1 MMPKEPVAKDHSA
14 GTHRRAWLILT
25 AIRLAAVFA
34 GYWLTWNI
42 SGLFLVEPEI
52 SALYL
57 GAGMTVAVALL
68 LGVAWLPVAFVID
81 QVVAGYIDLTGL
93 TLGHVAVYGA
103 MGLYLRHTWFLPRRR
118 FSLQVAV
125 QFVSLALVAAL
136 AASLLNLWVRS
147 WRTLPPE
154 AASQLVLSF
163 WGGDFAGVLVAVP
176 LILMLHGLL
185 VSFMGGGEARFR
197 TVLRSIDVLPVVGL
211 GLLGFAVAFLV
222 AWLPPTL
229 GVATEISV
237 LLLFP
242 VVLAGLAHGT
252 LIGFA
257 VTGIALVTY
266 LTVGA
271 HFGSY
276 LGQPVGVQLL
286 LAISTAVALLT
297 GAAHDDRQHEW
308 QRAHV
313 DLLTGMP
320 NRRLLADRI
329 EQAWRHARRSGDP
342 MAILCLDL
350 DHFKDVN
357 DSLGHDAGDQLLVQ
371 VAGRIKG
378 CLRASDT
385 VARTGGDEF
394 VILLPELDAAA
405 SVDRVAG
412 KILRTFDRPFPLGE
426 QAVSMSASLGA
437 AVYPADGED
446 PDTLRLRADTA
457 LYAAKADG
465 RNGYRRWQAAQP
477 LH

>member
-1 MMPKEPVAKDHSA
+1 MTPEQSAAKGHSA
-14 GTHRRAWLILT
+14 SINRRDWLILS
-25 AIRLAAVFA
+25 ALRLAAIFA

-42 SGLFLVEPEI
+42 SGLFPVEQEI

-57 GAGMTVAVALL
+57 GAGITVAIALL
-68 LGVAWLPVAFVID
+68 LGVAWLPAAFVID
-81 QVVAGYIDLTGL
+81 QVVAGYIDFTGL

-103 MGLYLRHTWFLPRRR
+103 LGLYLRHTLFLPGCR
-118 FSLQVAV
+118 FSLPVAV

-136 AASLLNLWVRS
+136 AASLLNLWLRPWGNLS
-147 WRTLPPE
+147 PE
-154 AASQLVLSF
+154 AAGQLVLSF

-176 LILMLHGLL
+176 LILMLRGLF
-185 VSFMGGGEARFR
+185 VSFMSGGVARLR
-197 TVLRSIDVLPVVGL
+197 TLLRSVDVLPVVGL
-211 GLLGFAVAFLV
+211 GVLGFAVAFLV

-229 GVATEISV
+229 GVATEIWV
-237 LLLFP
+237 LLLLP
-242 VVLAGLAHGT
+242 VVLAGLAHGA

-257 VTGIALVTY
+257 VTGIALITY

-276 LGQPVGVQLL
+276 LGHPVEVQLL

-297 GAAHDDRQHEW
+297 GAARDDRQHEW

-329 EQAWRHARRSGDP
+329 EQGWRRARRSGDP

-350 DHFKDVN
+350 DHFKDIN
-357 DSLGHDAGDQLLVQ
+357 DSLGHDAGDQLLFQ
-371 VAGRIKG
+371 VAGRIKD

-394 VILLPELDAAA
+394 VILLPELDEAA
-405 SVDRVAG
+405 SVDRVCK
-412 KILRTFDRPFPLGE
+412 KILRAFAQPFPLGD
-426 QAVSMSASLGA
+426 QAVPMSASIGA
-437 AVYPADGED
+437 AVYPADGND

-457 LYAAKADG
+457 LYAAKAGG
-465 RNGYRRWQAAQP
+465 RNGYRRWQAA
-477 LH
+477 